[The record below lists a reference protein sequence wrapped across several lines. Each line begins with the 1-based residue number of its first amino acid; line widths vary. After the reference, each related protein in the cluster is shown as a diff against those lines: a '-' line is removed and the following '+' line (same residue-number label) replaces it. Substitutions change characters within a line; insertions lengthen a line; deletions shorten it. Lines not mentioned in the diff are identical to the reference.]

1 MQVHHKWCYIKTRF
15 QQQLLPLIKKPRTL
29 SSFQV
34 KSSRLLDLFGVETT
48 SLLRL
53 HGDCSGWE
61 LWKARRFS
69 STLARR
75 WRDSSQTLACWC
87 GNMSRGNNLERWS
100 CAGYSSWLSC
110 WYGIMPGGNNP
121 ERWNRTGTADYK
133 RESMK
138 RKRAAVRIGRV
149 LDIACL
155 DTHHRI

>member
-1 MQVHHKWCYIKTRF
+1 MFEEHQLIRRAAVQCFTNLCTSPLQVARCEGKNDKVKYVV
-15 QQQLLPLIKKPRTL
+15 LLC
-29 SSFQV
+29 
-34 KSSRLLDLFGVETT
+34 
-48 SLLRL
+48 
-53 HGDCSGWE
+53 GDDEDAEVSGWE

-75 WRDSSQTLACWC
+75 WRDPSQTLACWC

-138 RKRAAVRIGRV
+138 RKRALVGFGRW
-149 LDIACL
+149 LDSDSLFCL